1 VSKDKTATIRALNDA
16 FRKSGIEGQMLM
28 TQGVQALGA
37 DKINDV
43 VLAVREYDNFTD
55 DSDPYGEHDFGAFEI
70 DGQKLFWKVDY
81 YAKNLIHGSTDPSDP
96 DVTVRVLIIMLASE
110 Y

>member
-1 VSKDKTATIRALNDA
+1 MSKDKTATIRALNDE
-16 FRKSGIEGQMLM
+16 FRRTGVGGQILM

-55 DSDPYGEHDFGAFEI
+55 DSDPYGEHDFGAFEV

-81 YAKNLIHGSTDPSDP
+81 YAKDLMHGSENPADP
-96 DVTVRVLIIMLASE
+96 DVTARVLTIMLASE